1 MDKKRRTL
9 ACLTV
14 MLLISAG
21 LASCSQPPAD
31 IIVACDVADLIAAVN
46 SANANSDTTR
56 LILDPNCTYPF
67 TTKDN
72 DDGGQ
77 GPNALPMVTTNII
90 IEGNNATLLRSM
102 SYGWRFFFIT
112 ANGSLRLE
120 DITLE
125 RGYALYISSEQPNS
139 RGGAIYND
147 GGTLTVKRSVFREN
161 QALLGEGGA
170 IYNVGAVVLQDS
182 TLFEINN
189 SRLGGAVYH
198 GGDAG
203 FSAVIQDVSFERNSA
218 SDNGGAIYD
227 GSGESGLT
235 ISGTAFTSNYALN
248 GGAIYTEGGDLN
260 ISASTF
266 DENRAGRTTD
276 PTTGDGGAIYNLAGD
291 VSLSGTSFNL
301 QTAFGVGG
309 TIYAGPGSGVMLREV
324 RIANSKACH
333 GGGAL
338 YVEGE
343 TEVLQTTLKDS
354 HVGGWV
360 GWGFDISYFE
370 ECWGSQGG
378 AIYNT
383 GTLALDRSLLEG
395 SWAIDGDG
403 DGVFNLGDLT
413 VVNSTFHN
421 NIESGLDAVKNHGNA
436 ELSLSTIMYSG
447 LVNSGSMTVKN
458 IVVAAHANGCI
469 NSGTFVDMHENIAL
483 DPACPFSTILN
494 WSELIMDS
502 SLSDNGGPTLTHHV
516 NVTSPL
522 INNATCETV
531 AGVDALVDQRGLL
544 RPDRTYCD
552 IGAFEVHDF
561 SDPVGPGQPTAQ
573 PFSPEQQPP
582 GPLPLIG
589 CLNRP
594 QTGGDPI
601 CVVPC
606 PDGADPGTPCN
617 P

>member
-1 MDKKRRTL
+1 
-9 ACLTV
+9 
-14 MLLISAG
+14 
-21 LASCSQPPAD
+21 
-31 IIVACDVADLIAAVN
+31 
-46 SANANSDTTR
+46 
-56 LILDPNCTYPF
+56 
-67 TTKDN
+67 
-72 DDGGQ
+72 
-77 GPNALPMVTTNII
+77 
-90 IEGNNATLLRSM
+90 
-102 SYGWRFFFIT
+102 
-112 ANGSLRLE
+112 
-120 DITLE
+120 
-125 RGYALYISSEQPNS
+125 
-139 RGGAIYND
+139 
-147 GGTLTVKRSVFREN
+147 VFREN

-170 IYNVGAVVLQDS
+170 IYNVGTLVLQDN

-189 SRLGGAVYH
+189 SRDGGAVYN
-198 GGDAG
+198 GGDVG
-203 FSAVIQDVSFERNSA
+203 IPAVIQDVSFERNSA
-218 SDNGGAIYD
+218 RNNGGAICN
-227 GSGESGLT
+227 GSAETGLT

-276 PTTGDGGAIYNLAGD
+276 PTTGDGGAIYSLAGD
-291 VSLSGTSFNL
+291 VWLFETSFNL
-301 QTAFGVGG
+301 QTAIGVGG
-309 TIYAGPGSGVMLREV
+309 IIYAGPGSEV
-324 RIANSKACH
+324 TLTRVWSEENKACH

-343 TEVLQTTLKDS
+343 TEVIQTTLKS
-354 HVGGWV
+354 NHIGGWV

-370 ECWGSQGG
+370 ECWYLHGG

-383 GTLALDRSLLEG
+383 GTLLLDRSLLDNN
-395 SWAIDGDG
+395 WAAEGDG
-403 DGVFNLGDLT
+403 DGIFNTGDLT
-413 VVNSTFHN
+413 VVNSTIHA
-421 NIESGLDAVKNHGNA
+421 ECCYEGEAVNNHGNA
-436 ELSLSTIMYSG
+436 ELSLSTIVNSS

-458 IVVAAHANGCI
+458 IVVADTISGGCI

-516 NVTSPL
+516 DVTSPL
-522 INNATCETV
+522 INNATCDTV
-531 AGVDALVDQRGLL
+531 AGVYPPVDQRGLL

-582 GPLPLIG
+582 QPMPPPG

-594 QTGGDPI
+594 PTGGDPI